1 MSAPDSIPSPT
12 SLLTGEQG
20 GEAQFEAMKAFV
32 RQYVDV
38 TMGRIKLVSAD
49 GAAVMQGGE
58 SQPVILAP

>member
-1 MSAPDSIPSPT
+1 MTSQDPIPSPT

-20 GEAQFEAMKAFV
+20 DAAQFETMKAFV

-38 TMGRIKLVSAD
+38 TMGRIKFVAAD

-58 SQPVILAP
+58 SQPIILAL